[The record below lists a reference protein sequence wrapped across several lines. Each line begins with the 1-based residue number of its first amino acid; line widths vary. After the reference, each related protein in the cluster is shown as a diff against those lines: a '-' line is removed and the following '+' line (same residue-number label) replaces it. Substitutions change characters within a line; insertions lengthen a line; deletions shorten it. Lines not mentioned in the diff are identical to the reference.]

1 MIEDMIIK
9 RDKREE
15 DMREVFAEAPKKKK
29 SRWKTATGITLVLVC
44 LVAGVIYACGIFYF
58 KDKFFTG
65 TTINSIEA
73 SYDTVEE
80 IGRASCRERV

>member
-44 LVAGVIYACGIFYF
+44 LVA
-58 KDKFFTG
+58 
-65 TTINSIEA
+65 
-73 SYDTVEE
+73 
-80 IGRASCRERV
+80 

>member
-29 SRWKTATGITLVLVC
+29 SPEKGGTAALCVG
-44 LVAGVIYACGIFYF
+44 G
-58 KDKFFTG
+58 
-65 TTINSIEA
+65 
-73 SYDTVEE
+73 
-80 IGRASCRERV
+80 

>member
-29 SRWKTATGITLVLVC
+29 EPVEDGHGNHLWFWSVWSRG
-44 LVAGVIYACGIFYF
+44 
-58 KDKFFTG
+58 
-65 TTINSIEA
+65 
-73 SYDTVEE
+73 
-80 IGRASCRERV
+80 

>member
-44 LVAGVIYACGIFYF
+44 LVAGVIYACG
-58 KDKFFTG
+58 TV
-65 TTINSIEA
+65 
-73 SYDTVEE
+73 SYTHLSVLLLFQWFHLHKTFSFPPL
-80 IGRASCRERV
+80 SC